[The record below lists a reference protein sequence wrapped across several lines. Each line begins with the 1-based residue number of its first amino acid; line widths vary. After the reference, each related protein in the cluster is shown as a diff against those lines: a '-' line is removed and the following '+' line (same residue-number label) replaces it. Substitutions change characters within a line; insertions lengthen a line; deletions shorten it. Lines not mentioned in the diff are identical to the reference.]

1 MANAM
6 EYNMSPI
13 SLKEGKIFVNGV
25 ECGDGFNIN
34 IKFTPDVWTGSVL
47 GRRGKSSRWLNGAYS
62 GTMTRGRTNAF
73 IKDAITHYM
82 ETGET
87 PEITIQGIQN
97 DKGSDYYAE
106 TGKVETVTADLSV
119 WEAIG
124 KADSSGPRGMAERFS
139 PLDPQG
145 HGRAEQRAGGTAV
158 NFYFIMLSL

>member
-1 MANAM
+1 MAKAM
-6 EYNMSPI
+6 EYNISPI

-25 ECGDGFNIN
+25 ECGDGFTIN
-34 IKFTPDVWTGSVL
+34 IKFTPDVWTGNVL
-47 GRRGKSSRWLNGAYS
+47 GKRSKNSRWLGGGYS

-106 TGKVETVTADLSV
+106 TGKVEVVTAVGCVLTGDLTLLNLD
-119 WEAIG
+119 
-124 KADSSGPRGMAERFS
+124 ADGDIFKDTITFNAADVVYG
-139 PLDPQG
+139 
-145 HGRAEQRAGGTAV
+145 
-158 NFYFIMLSL
+158 

>member
-1 MANAM
+1 MAKAM

-25 ECGDGFNIN
+25 ECGDGFSIN

-106 TGKVETVTADLSV
+106 TGKVETVTAVGCVLTGDLTLLNLDV
-119 WEAIG
+119 DGDIFKDTINFNA
-124 KADSSGPRGMAERFS
+124 AEV
-139 PLDPQG
+139 LYG
-145 HGRAEQRAGGTAV
+145 
-158 NFYFIMLSL
+158 

>member
-106 TGKVETVTADLSV
+106 TGKVETVTAVGCVLTGDLTLLNLD
-119 WEAIG
+119 
-124 KADSSGPRGMAERFS
+124 ADGDIFKDTINFNAAEV
-139 PLDPQG
+139 LYG
-145 HGRAEQRAGGTAV
+145 
-158 NFYFIMLSL
+158 